1 MVRTCPCHG
10 HGRGSTPRRIVL
22 ISTHFVDGIKNPNY
36 NIDMNIFVTDPCPI
50 QSARNLPDKH
60 IVKMPLETCQMLA
73 IIYSD
78 WYYGVGKLYKK
89 DGTPYATK
97 RGAFRN
103 HPCTQWAAANQYNL
117 AWLILHGVALCD
129 EYYQRYGK
137 VHTCYDVI
145 CQAQHIYHD
154 CFDDDLNDAA
164 KRVDSFTRAM
174 PEYIKYNDR
183 ITTIEAYKYY
193 LNTKPWLAHNYLR
206 IPSRK
211 PSFIITPMTTTP
223 NKSDLP
229 VYDFSTTPEER
240 AQEQANIDKAIEDA
254 QAAMQVAQLEASL
267 KKDAPAVAKIKA
279 KRLVPAKKTPAK
291 AKGSKSGRVV
301 GISADENK
309 MLQSLLQTVQN
320 DSNYATIS
328 SSESFKKLQARYNKN

>member
-1 MVRTCPCHG
+1 
-10 HGRGSTPRRIVL
+10 
-22 ISTHFVDGIKNPNY
+22 
-36 NIDMNIFVTDPCPI
+36 MNIFVTDRCPV

-78 WYYGVGKLYKK
+78 WYYGVGKLYKQ

-97 RGAFRN
+97 HGAFRN
-103 HPCTQWAAANQYNL
+103 HPCTQWAAASEYNL
-117 AWLILHGVALCD
+117 AWLILHGIALCD
-129 EYYQRYGK
+129 EYHQRYLPK

-154 CFDDDLNDAA
+154 CFGLDLNDAA

-183 ITTIEAYKYY
+183 ISTIEAYKVY
-193 LNTKPWLAHNYLR
+193 LNTKPWLATNYLR
-206 IPSRK
+206 IPTRK

-229 VYDFSTTPEER
+229 VYDFSTTPEQR
-240 AQEQANIDKAIEDA
+240 ANEQAAIDKAIKDA
-254 QAAMQVAQLEASL
+254 EAAMKAPAA
-267 KKDAPAVAKIKA
+267 KKQDAPAVAKMKA
-279 KRLVPAKKTPAK
+279 KKLVPAK

-301 GISADENK
+301 GISADENVFLK
-309 MLQSLLQTVQN
+309 QLLLDIANNTQYN
-320 DSNYATIS
+320 KDEAYN
-328 SSESFKKLQARYNKN
+328 KLIARYNIKN